1 MPIDLTLPEH
11 GPHAIQLMIDAL
23 ERELGS
29 DIEVRRHVGA
39 PIVSVADN
47 YDRLRYRAD
56 DITRSRRYTRYV
68 DDEHLMRSHTTA
80 HLPGLLADP
89 ATHAAGDVLLSVPGM
104 CYRRDVIDR
113 HHVAEPHQHDLWR
126 VRTSGPPL
134 GDADLREMIA
144 RVAGLVAPGR
154 GWHTPDSPHPY
165 TTGGREIMVD
175 DVEIGE
181 CGLIHPQLLADAG
194 LGPGASGLAMG
205 LGLDRLVM
213 MVKGIPDVRLL
224 RATDERIASQMLDLE
239 PYRPV
244 SNRPPIRRDLSIA
257 IDDPDPELLGD
268 RIRDRLGVE
277 VGIVE
282 EIVVLADTPY
292 EQLPAV
298 ARTRMGMRP
307 GQHNLLL
314 RLVLRDHSRTLTDAQ
329 ANRVR
334 DLVYAGV
341 HEGSMGEWTAPPR
354 T

>member
-1 MPIDLTLPEH
+1 MPEDLTLPAN
-11 GPHAIQLMIDAL
+11 GPHAIQLVIDAL
-23 ERELGS
+23 ERELGR
-29 DIEVRRHVGA
+29 DVPVRRHIGS

-56 DITRSRRYTRYV
+56 DVTRSRRYTRYV
-68 DDEHLMRSHTTA
+68 DDDHLMRSHTTA

-89 ATHAAGDVLLSVPGM
+89 ATRAAGDVLLSVPGM

-126 VRTSGPPL
+126 VRTEGPPL
-134 GDADLREMIA
+134 DDADLCEMVA
-144 RVAGLVAPGR
+144 RVVGLVAPGR
-154 GWHTPDSPHPY
+154 PWHTPDSPHPY
-165 TTGGREIMVD
+165 TIAGREIMVG

-181 CGLIHPQLLADAG
+181 CGLIHPALLADAG
-194 LGPGASGLAMG
+194 LGPDASGLAMG

-213 MVKGIPDVRLL
+213 LVKGIPDVRLL
-224 RATDERIASQMLDLE
+224 RATDERIASQMRDLE
-239 PYRPV
+239 PYRAV
-244 SNRPPIRRDLSIA
+244 SSQPPIRRDLSVA

-268 RIRDRLGVE
+268 RIRDRLGSD
-277 VGIVE
+277 VGMVE

-292 EQLPAV
+292 EELPAG

-314 RLVLRDHSRTLTDAQ
+314 RLVLRDHARTLTDAQ
-329 ANRVR
+329 ANQLR

-341 HEGSMGEWTAPPR
+341 HQGSAGEWTS
-354 T
+354 